1 MSYRGFIVLRR
12 IVFSSRS
19 IGAGGL
25 STVSLAHILGAAERN
40 NRRDQITGGMVL
52 HGDRILHAMEGPA
65 LEIGRAMAR
74 IHADPRHTE
83 VQVLVDQTVA
93 VRALAEPM
101 RLCDDPEAF
110 LAGLNV
116 RTLDEVTAEAAQAE
130 LDRRLAA

>member
-1 MSYRGFIVLRR
+1 M
-12 IVFSSRS
+12 
-19 IGAGGL
+19 
-25 STVSLAHILGAAERN
+25 SLAHILGAAERN

-101 RLCDDPEAF
+101 RLCDHPEAV

>member
-1 MSYRGFIVLRR
+1 MSHRGFIVLRR

-40 NRRDQITGGMVL
+40 NRRDQITGGLVL
-52 HGDRILHAMEGPA
+52 HGDHILQAMEGPP
-65 LEIGRAMAR
+65 LEIERAMAR
-74 IHADPRHTE
+74 IHDDPRHRE
-83 VQVLVDQTVA
+83 VRVILDDRIG